1 MRNILAAVVLI
12 SSMIPELNAQAPE
25 LKFIADT
32 LVVQADGTYEADP
45 DLATMNFHIFSQ
57 EKDLKKAYAEAMQS
71 MQRISTLAASNGL
84 KKEDVS
90 TGVLTVAPVYEGD
103 RKKRARSYYV
113 QGELVLHVHDFSKIG
128 AILDGSVEEDVADF
142 RSLEYSLSDEESAKK
157 QAVANAMR
165 QAIGRASIA
174 LDQKGQKLGG
184 LRYMTL
190 DVQHLFGV
198 AQLQNYTIE
207 TSSAM
212 VSNGGIFSHKQAAPP
227 PPPPPSQP
235 QKITIRASVQCAF
248 QIQ

>member
-1 MRNILAAVVLI
+1 MKAALTTILLLFTFALI
-12 SSMIPELNAQAPE
+12 ANAQTPE

-71 MQRISTLAASNGL
+71 MQRISILAANNGL

-90 TGVLTVAPVYEGD
+90 TGVLTVAPMYEGD

-113 QGELVLHVHDFSKIG
+113 QGELVLRVRDFSKIG
-128 AILDGSVEEDVADF
+128 PILDGSVEEDVADF

-174 LDQKGQKLGG
+174 LEQKGQKLGG

-198 AQLQNYTIE
+198 AQLQSYTVE
-207 TSSAM
+207 TSSSM

-235 QKITIRASVQCAF
+235 QKITVRASVQCAF